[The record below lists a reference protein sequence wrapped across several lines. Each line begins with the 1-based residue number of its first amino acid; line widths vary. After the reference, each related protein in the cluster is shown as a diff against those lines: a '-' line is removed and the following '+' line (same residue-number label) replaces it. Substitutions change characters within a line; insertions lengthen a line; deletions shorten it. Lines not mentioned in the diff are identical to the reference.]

1 LRVYTADKGEK
12 LLDIPIGQTGGIGPP
27 MTYELDGKQYVALMA
42 GVGGGNRGR
51 GAPAP
56 APAEPTAAA
65 AQRGAIP
72 AAPPS
77 NGPRLYVWTV
87 DPATPAR

>member
-1 LRVYTADKGEK
+1 LKAFTADKGEK
-12 LLDIPIGQTGGIGPP
+12 LLDIAIGQTGGIGPP
-27 MTYELDGKQYVALMA
+27 ITYELDGKQYVALMA

-51 GAPAP
+51 GGPAP

-65 AQRGAIP
+65 AQRGAVPPVP
-72 AAPPS
+72 APS

-87 DPATPAR
+87 DAGK